1 MKVYLG
7 TDYEGK
13 PMSVLLA
20 KNQDLVEI
28 AWAAMGASPHHIE
41 EIDPSDDTLG
51 INGVVFLL
59 TSKVEGLTGEGM
71 GRREYRKWKIGL

>member
-28 AWAAMGASPHHIE
+28 AWAAMGDSPHHIE

-71 GRREYRKWKIGL
+71 GRREYRKWKRGL

>member
-1 MKVYLG
+1 MKVYFG

-13 PMSVLLA
+13 PMSALLA
-20 KNQDLVEI
+20 TDVKLAEI
-28 AWAAMGASPHHIE
+28 AWAAMGDSPHHIE

-59 TSKVEGLTGEGM
+59 TSKKEGLSGGFGE
-71 GRREYRKWKIGL
+71 RTYCKWKRGL